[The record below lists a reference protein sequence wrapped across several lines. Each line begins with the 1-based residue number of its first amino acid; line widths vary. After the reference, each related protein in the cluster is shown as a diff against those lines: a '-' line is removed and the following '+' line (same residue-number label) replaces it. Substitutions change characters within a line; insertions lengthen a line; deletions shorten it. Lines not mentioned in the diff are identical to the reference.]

1 MFKLI
6 TKKLITTVE
15 VSQIDR
21 EEESMFAQYDIKQ
34 VTDHCAIMHTKG
46 WLYCWLSK
54 HNSSVEFGQGLV
66 KSLQKKPIYETIRKS
81 DEIFFNLLFT
91 RGDKKTAIVLGCNPR
106 SSQGMS
112 LFKQTLQWA
121 KISGLSLEIAPNI
134 TTDDGETR
142 QLLVELGL
150 SQSHPG
156 VIKAIP
162 FWKKL
167 FGRKK

>member
-1 MFKLI
+1 
-6 TKKLITTVE
+6 
-15 VSQIDR
+15 
-21 EEESMFAQYDIKQ
+21 
-34 VTDHCAIMHTKG
+34 
-46 WLYCWLSK
+46 
-54 HNSSVEFGQGLV
+54 
-66 KSLQKKPIYETIRKS
+66 
-81 DEIFFNLLFT
+81 
-91 RGDKKTAIVLGCNPR
+91 
-106 SSQGMS
+106 MS

-150 SQSHPG
+150 SESHPG
-156 VIKAIP
+156 AIKAIP

>member
-1 MFKLI
+1 
-6 TKKLITTVE
+6 
-15 VSQIDR
+15 
-21 EEESMFAQYDIKQ
+21 
-34 VTDHCAIMHTKG
+34 
-46 WLYCWLSK
+46 
-54 HNSSVEFGQGLV
+54 
-66 KSLQKKPIYETIRKS
+66 
-81 DEIFFNLLFT
+81 
-91 RGDKKTAIVLGCNPR
+91 
-106 SSQGMS
+106 MS

-121 KISGLSLEIAPNI
+121 KINGLSLEIAPNI

-156 VIKAIP
+156 AIKAIP